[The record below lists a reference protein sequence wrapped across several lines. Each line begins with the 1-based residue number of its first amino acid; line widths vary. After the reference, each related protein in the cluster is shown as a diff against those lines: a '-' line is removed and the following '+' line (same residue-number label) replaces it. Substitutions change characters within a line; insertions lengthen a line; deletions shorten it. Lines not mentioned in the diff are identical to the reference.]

1 MKNKLSTIMPIGVF
15 TTLFIGVFYLFFLVA
30 CTENERAKAWGGKMT
45 VELPAN
51 QKLVNVTW
59 KETDLWVLTKP
70 MTATDVPETYKFS
83 EKSTFG
89 MMEGEITLKET
100 R

>member
-1 MKNKLSTIMPIGVF
+1 MNKKLF
-15 TTLFIGVFYLFFLVA
+15 TKGELIWIILMLLMCVVLTFTS

-59 KETDLWVLTKP
+59 KETDLWILTKP
-70 MTATDVPETYKFS
+70 MTTTDLPETYIFT

-89 MMEGEITLKET
+89 VMEGEITFKEI